1 MNALEST
8 TRQHLERYLAGHES
22 LDQLTEWI
30 VEAIWRT
37 DPDQEDAVM
46 DVVYAVQL
54 ALAELADGVRTREAF
69 RSELQALLVNVTVQR
84 VAATG

>member
-46 DVVYAVQL
+46 DVVYAVQ
-54 ALAELADGVRTREAF
+54 
-69 RSELQALLVNVTVQR
+69 
-84 VAATG
+84 